1 VTLAIDES
9 PRECAIC
16 SSTRDLVL
24 AGEQYVCRDCLPE
37 LAWFCWRCG
46 TEPATAVV
54 TTIFG
59 PELWCRACHDPVDAV
74 MCTDCECHVTAGQVE
89 LDADGAHF
97 CRDCFE
103 DDSCGSCGGSG
114 GGDHPG
120 IRCTSCRGTGFDL
133 ELRRRRR

>member
-1 VTLAIDES
+1 ALDES

-120 IRCTSCRGTGFDL
+120 IRCTSCRGSGVDRSKK
-133 ELRRRRR
+133 RRRRAK